1 MTAHRATISFVNGDP
16 AQSDMRH
23 TGARPGERILRAQM
37 KMARF
42 PSIVIVLVGAAMLVV
57 AAAPLHA
64 FAQKPAAT
72 VEAKLEVR
80 KVVRGSGASEAFAS
94 GDVVKPG
101 DVIEYVATF
110 RNTTDKPVR
119 NLEPTLPLP
128 EQTELVPGSARPASA
143 RASLDTREFAVL
155 PLKRKSV
162 ANGRD
167 TIETVPYREYRAL
180 RWAPVDLEPGKSIGV
195 SARVKVLE

>member
-1 MTAHRATISFVNGDP
+1 
-16 AQSDMRH
+16 
-23 TGARPGERILRAQM
+23 M
-37 KMARF
+37 KTARF
-42 PSIVIVLVGAAMLVV
+42 LTILKGL
-57 AAAPLHA
+57 AAAAILAAGAVPAH
-64 FAQKPAAT
+64 AQKAP

-80 KVVRGSGASEAFAS
+80 KVVRPAGASEAFAS

-143 RASLDTREFAVL
+143 RASLDSREFAVL
-155 PLKRKSV
+155 PLKRKAV
-162 ANGRD
+162 TNGR
-167 TIETVPYREYRAL
+167 ETVESVPYREYRAL
-180 RWAPVDLEPGKSIGV
+180 RWPPVDLDAGKSVSV

>member
-1 MTAHRATISFVNGDP
+1 
-16 AQSDMRH
+16 
-23 TGARPGERILRAQM
+23 M
-37 KMARF
+37 KTARF
-42 PSIVIVLVGAAMLVV
+42 ITVLKGLAAAAILVV
-57 AAAPLHA
+57 VAVPAHAQQAP
-64 FAQKPAAT
+64 

-80 KVVRGSGASEAFAS
+80 KVVRGAGASEAFAS

-143 RASLDTREFAVL
+143 RASLDARDFAVL
-155 PLKRKSV
+155 PLKRKTV
-162 ANGRD
+162 ANGR
-167 TIETVPYREYRAL
+167 ETVEAVPYREYRAL
-180 RWAPVDLEPGKSIGV
+180 RWPSLDLAAGQSVTV
-195 SARVKVLE
+195 SARVRVLE